1 MGIVERHECLESNVW
16 AILPGQIAHQESD
29 SHFGWCHFHNQFL
42 GRYVV
47 EYSCTVSIEFNTELF
62 GLFNATCRQVLY
74 ILAIGVQM
82 LIFDCTRQAE
92 ITA

>member
-1 MGIVERHECLESNVW
+1 MSAWNLTYR
-16 AILPGQIAHQESD
+16 AILPGQIAHQEID
-29 SHFGWCHFHNQFL
+29 SHFGGCHFHNQFL